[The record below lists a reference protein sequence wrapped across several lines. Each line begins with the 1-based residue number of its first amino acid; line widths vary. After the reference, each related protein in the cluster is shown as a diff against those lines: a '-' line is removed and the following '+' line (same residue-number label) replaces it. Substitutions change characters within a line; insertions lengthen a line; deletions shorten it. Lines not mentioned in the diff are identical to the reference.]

1 PVTCCVKF
9 GITSRD
15 GYARLRTHRVDGF
28 TEALRLITGL
38 PEGLA
43 VLTEQKIKLALAMV
57 EAKPMR
63 GREYCSDEH
72 LALIENE
79 IDNWVPGALAA
90 QDPKP
95 FNLGDGA
102 RLGLCDHGRRTVTG
116 PPWQGRYAFDLRS
129 IRARDTDQP
138 PADLAGAE

>member
-1 PVTCCVKF
+1 MDRNVLYVTRNPVTCCVKF

-28 TEALRLITGL
+28 TEVLRLITGL

-57 EAKPMR
+57 DAKPIR
-63 GREYCSDEH
+63 GREYFSDEH

-79 IDNWVPGALAA
+79 IGNWVPGALAA
-90 QDPKP
+90 PDPKP
-95 FNLGDGA
+95 LHLGD
-102 RLGLCDHGRRTVTG
+102 
-116 PPWQGRYAFDLRS
+116 
-129 IRARDTDQP
+129 
-138 PADLAGAE
+138 